1 MKLKHLA
8 ILTASLAVTAGAY
21 AETKTVDG
29 VSYLLSLPKD
39 MSQDFLDLSNTYFFA
54 DSLVS
59 FDTATGRG
67 TLEWKRQQ
75 LMPRQAFNANT
86 YLHQP
91 LQSLDFPNTAY
102 PQNPV
107 LGFSVTPVNER
118 TLRLRVHTSDVL
130 PPDAGADEVMLVAE
144 PQAQPDSWKA
154 VRRGDDV
161 VYTSP
166 RGSLEIK
173 AHPWRLVLKDPS
185 GRILTQT
192 RVWSDN
198 DSTQIKV
205 PPFSFIKRGSDNS
218 RSINPVFSLAPGEHI
233 YGLGESPTAMNKAG
247 QKLNI
252 FVTDPQGPEGRDM
265 YKPIPFWF
273 SDRGYG
279 MFMHT
284 SAPVTMDMGNSYIG
298 ANKIFMA
305 DEDMDFFIFLGE
317 PKEILSDY
325 TALTGRPDMPPLWS
339 FGTWMSRI
347 SYFTEQEG
355 RDVAAQLRK
364 NRIPADVIHFD
375 TGWFDVDWQ
384 CDYEFSPER
393 FADPQKMIRDLRDQG
408 FRISLW
414 QLPYFVPGNRYFRE
428 LADKGLAIRNGRGTL
443 PYEDAV
449 LDFTNPATVSWYQDK
464 IKRLIG
470 MGVGAIKVD
479 FGEAAPIE
487 AVYHNGR
494 SGWYEHNLYPLR
506 YNKAVADATREV
518 SGENII
524 WARSAWAG
532 SQRYPLHWGGDAA
545 TTNTGMQ
552 GTIRAGLS
560 LGLSGFPFWSHD
572 MGGFVTS
579 TPESLYRRWLPMGF
593 LTSHTRAHGA
603 PPTEPWLYGNKDFT
617 DYFRRCAEMKYSLIP
632 YIYTEAS
639 ESAANGWPMFRAMLL
654 EFPDDP
660 GVKDIDNQYMFGS
673 QILVAPMMEDGDSR
687 AVYLPGDKPW
697 YDYQNGR
704 EYQPGWRT
712 IAPGGP
718 IECIILVRDGAAIP
732 HAKVAQHTGLI
743 DWDNIEW
750 RTYGSAADTPRR
762 LVRP

>member
-1 MKLKHLA
+1 MKLRHIAA
-8 ILTASLAVTAGAY
+8 IALTAASLAPSVA
-21 AETKTVDG
+21 AETRTVGG
-29 VSYLLSLPKD
+29 VSYLLSMPKD
-39 MSQDFLDLSNTYFFA
+39 MSEDFLDFSNTYFFA

-59 FDTATGRG
+59 FDTASGSG
-67 TLEWKRQQ
+67 VLEWKRQQ

-102 PQNPV
+102 PQNPR
-107 LGFSVTPVNER
+107 LGFSVTPVSAR
-118 TLRLRVHTSDVL
+118 TLRVRVHTSDVR
-130 PPDAGADEVMLVAE
+130 PDDTAAEVMLVAE
-144 PQAQPDSWKA
+144 PADDSGSWTVARAADGA
-154 VRRGDDV
+154 VTYR
-161 VYTSP
+161 SP
-166 RGSLEIK
+166 YGSLEIQPS
-173 AHPWRLVLKDPS
+173 PWRLVLRDAS
-185 GRILTQT
+185 GRTLTRT

-218 RSINPVFSLAPGEHI
+218 RSINPVFSLAPGEKI
-233 YGLGESPTAMNKAG
+233 YGLGESPTALNKAG
-247 QKLNI
+247 QKLNL

-273 SDRGYG
+273 SNRGYG

-284 SAPVTMDMGNSYIG
+284 SAPVTMDMGHSYIG

-305 DEDMDFFIFLGE
+305 DEDMDFFIFFGD
-317 PKEILSDY
+317 PKDILSEY
-325 TALTGRPDMPPLWS
+325 TALTGRPEMPPLWS

-347 SYFTEQEG
+347 SYFSEAEG
-355 RDVAAQLRK
+355 REVARQLREHK
-364 NRIPADVIHFD
+364 IPADVIHFD

-393 FADPQKMIRDLRDQG
+393 FADAGKMISDLRNEG

-414 QLPYFVPGNRYFRE
+414 QLPYFVPGNRYFKE
-428 LADKGLAIRNGRGTL
+428 LVDSGLAVRNGRGTL

-464 IKRLIG
+464 IRKLIG

-479 FGEAAPIE
+479 FGEAAPVE

-506 YNKAVADATREV
+506 YNKAVADATRDV

-545 TTNTGMQ
+545 TTSAGMQ
-552 GTIRAGLS
+552 GTVRAGLS
-560 LGLSGFPFWSHD
+560 LGLSGFSFWSHD
-572 MGGFVTS
+572 IGGFVTS
-579 TPESLYRRWLPMGF
+579 TPEELYRRWLPMGF
-593 LTSHTRAHGA
+593 LTSHSRAHGA
-603 PPTEPWLYGNKDFT
+603 PPTEPWLYGNKKFT
-617 DYFRRCAEMKYSLIP
+617 DYFRRCAELKYSLMP
-632 YIYTEAS
+632 YILDES
-639 ESAANGWPMFRAMLL
+639 RESAAKGWPVFRAMLL

-660 GVKDIDNQYMFGS
+660 GVWELDDQYMFGS
-673 QILVAPMMEDGDSR
+673 RMLVAPLFEEGFERD
-687 AVYLPGDKPW
+687 VYLPGDAPW
-697 YDYQNGR
+697 IDYQTGAV
-704 EYQPGWRT
+704 YAPGWRR
-712 IAPGGP
+712 IKVGKDALQ
-718 IECIILVRDGAAIP
+718 CVILVRDGSEIP
-732 HAKVAQHTGLI
+732 HVKPALHTGALDFSRI
-743 DWDNIEW
+743 D
-750 RTYGSAADTPRR
+750 RR
-762 LVRP
+762 RYSVSGK